1 MGWIGSEF
9 SNFFIFTFFDFF
21 FPSLHPSLHIII
33 LHPPPHVISLCLPF
47 APVLKLLRL
56 RLGRFFVFVLLL
68 GFGELFNW
76 EGLLFFIFLFI
87 FTLLG
92 LGQCPG
98 SDFFFLLFFSIF
110 AFQTQTILHCDWTET
125 TVSLPT
131 KIVQRTVMIV

>member
-76 EGLLFFIFLFI
+76 EGLFFFIFLFI

-98 SDFFFLLFFSIF
+98 SDFFFCCFFFQFSLSKPRRYCIVIGQKPPSRCQQKLFKELL
-110 AFQTQTILHCDWTET
+110 
-125 TVSLPT
+125 
-131 KIVQRTVMIV
+131 

>member
-98 SDFFFLLFFSIF
+98 SDFFFCCFFQFSLSKPRRYCIVIGQKPPSRCQQKLFKELL
-110 AFQTQTILHCDWTET
+110 
-125 TVSLPT
+125 
-131 KIVQRTVMIV
+131 